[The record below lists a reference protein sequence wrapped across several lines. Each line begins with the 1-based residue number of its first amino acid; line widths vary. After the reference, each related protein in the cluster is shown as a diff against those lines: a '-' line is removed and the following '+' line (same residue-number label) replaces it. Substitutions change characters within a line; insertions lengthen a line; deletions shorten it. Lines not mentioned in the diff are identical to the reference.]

1 MSVHLAHLCKSTMV
15 YISFTFNKIF
25 LFYELFFA
33 YIFNLQHWGTI
44 KYFTVSLHSFLV
56 YFQSQSTN
64 FLHLCLLHHHHFII
78 FTEDRIKRQIVKATV
93 SRIFIPDRKS
103 TTKKPKQLKLA
114 ATLMTSPNQWYIQW

>member
-33 YIFNLQHWGTI
+33 YIFNLQHWGII

-64 FLHLCLLHHHHFII
+64 YHHLCLLHHHHFII
-78 FTEDRIKRQIVKATV
+78 FTEDRIKRQFVKATV
-93 SRIFIPDRKS
+93 SRILFSDRKS

-114 ATLMTSPNQWYIQW
+114 ATLMTSTNQWYIQ